1 MTQTDRPNA
10 SKDGESCLDRCLI
23 DTQYGTYAKSI
34 GHLSMLD
41 KTRFAKAEVPRAFEF
56 CA

>member
-1 MTQTDRPNA
+1 MTQADRQNT

-23 DTQYGTYAKSI
+23 DTQYGTYAESI

-41 KTRFAKAEVPRAFEF
+41 TARFAKAEVPKAFEF
-56 CA
+56 CV